1 MFPREILWD
10 PEETLPARFR
20 LKLHTDTTQPDT
32 LSFSTFLQRMARDA
46 ILLPEDGSSLL
57 GPADI

>member
-1 MFPREILWD
+1 MKFCGILKK
-10 PEETLPARFR
+10 LYQRFR